1 MKLYASLYHYYNEN
15 GLYELS
21 HSRIKRYE
29 ILLEFYKDIMNDKTK
44 DDEYNNEMLINDA
57 KERLAVFKEILV
69 FDICLREALKNRPDY
84 SGTPILIINS
94 NK

>member
-57 KERLAVFKEILV
+57 KK
-69 FDICLREALKNRPDY
+69 DLRYLKKY
-84 SGTPILIINS
+84 LFLIFA
-94 NK
+94 